1 MSNANTTGER
11 HKCGGCFNAKKPRTF
26 TSTGLNLHVKTSP
39 NPLCAAW
46 SRRSPSP
53 HIKPLPPSRPIP
65 AGRNNSKYAHRRS
78 SSPRQQRSSSPVAG
92 PSNTARTP
100 TPSEHD
106 SDAGQ
111 APRPENVG
119 EPFVGDFFGEDY
131 GEDELPFGGE
141 DESQEAP
148 DASVS
153 EAAEGDVAGAG
164 HEVEVG
170 PRDDESDEE
179 EENLEGRG
187 WEPPVP
193 PGHENGEDGDRG
205 ENPVPMDDEL
215 AEEFRRRF
223 NGDDPVN
230 QGVDWETAVRVKYGN
245 GAGRTWDQRES
256 TYDDYLAQLP
266 EGASDNAYFPFMS
279 KLDWEFGKWAKTR
292 GPSSTSVTEL
302 LGIEGVS
309 LVLFSHLVGLPLS
322 FLHVHDV

>member
-1 MSNANTTGER
+1 MADIDSGER
-11 HKCGGCFNAKKPRTF
+11 HKCGGCYNAKKPRTF
-26 TSTGLNLHVKTSP
+26 TSTGLNVHVKTSP

-53 HIKPLPPSRPIP
+53 HMKPFPPPRPIP
-65 AGRNNSKYAHRRS
+65 AGRNNSKYSHRRL

-92 PSNTARTP
+92 PSNTTQTP
-100 TPSEHD
+100 IPSEHD
-106 SDAGQ
+106 PEAGRASPQ
-111 APRPENVG
+111 DIG
-119 EPFVGDFFGEDY
+119 EPFVGDFFGQDY
-131 GEDELPFGGE
+131 DEDELPFGE
-141 DESQEAP
+141 DDEPPKDP
-148 DASVS
+148 DASES
-153 EAAEGDVAGAG
+153 ECAEGGMVDAGPG
-164 HEVEVG
+164 VEAG

-179 EENLEGRG
+179 EEVLDGRG
-187 WEPPVP
+187 WEPPVV
-193 PGHENGEDGDRG
+193 PGPENGEDGEGGDH
-205 ENPVPMDDEL
+205 PVPMDEEL

-223 NGDDPVN
+223 NGDDPIN

-292 GPSSTSVTEL
+292 GPSSMSVTEL

-309 LVLFSHLVGLPLS
+309 PVS
-322 FLHVHDV
+322 F